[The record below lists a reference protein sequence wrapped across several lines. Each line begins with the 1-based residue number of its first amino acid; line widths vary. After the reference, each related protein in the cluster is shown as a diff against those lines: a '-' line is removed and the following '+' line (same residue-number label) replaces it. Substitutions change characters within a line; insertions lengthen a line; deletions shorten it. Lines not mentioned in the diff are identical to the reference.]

1 MQTHAWNDYQ
11 LHSTYIN
18 WQVRS
23 EKQNI
28 KIKTNRKKV
37 WQGKHRWLYWGRGKQ
52 FTNYSRETNDDR
64 ISAPCCIILHYY
76 KNIPFKLDAFRG
88 LDKVSDQ
95 VLWNLVTFMSYK
107 PFGDVFPVCIY
118 YVFINYVFLR
128 PEKIKLFV
136 RIMWAKKSRSVYFS
150 LCFLSC

>member
-28 KIKTNRKKV
+28 KIKTNRKKEGGANNSQITQEKPMMTGSV
-37 WQGKHRWLYWGRGKQ
+37 LPAVL
-52 FTNYSRETNDDR
+52 F
-64 ISAPCCIILHYY
+64 CIIIKISPSNLMHLEVWTKYLIKSFETWLHLWVTNPLVMFFPY
-76 KNIPFKLDAFRG
+76 
-88 LDKVSDQ
+88 
-95 VLWNLVTFMSYK
+95 VL
-107 PFGDVFPVCIY
+107 
-118 YVFINYVFLR
+118 FINYVFLR
-128 PEKIKLFV
+128 PGKIKLFV